1 MSSGS
6 KKRDL
11 ATNRL
16 LDILRSQDVDDLE
29 NSDGAVIADNELDH
43 KVDSKKENSQPK
55 KSAPVSFGKKK
66 VKIPFSGSDPIKSK
80 EIPVAEENT
89 QNKQPTEDKIKINKE
104 KRRELPEDDEQIM
117 ESKSVRAL
125 RKKLENIRKSKTG
138 EKSGKNKKSKVENLL
153 KSTKDSSPRDMMPK
167 KKKKKDLEDEP
178 VSRIKS
184 ATVLPKNAST
194 DKEPHDEGKLT
205 SILQK
210 FDSNNIDEEVIN
222 TAKSKLTTL
231 DSKTKKINRI
241 SGSKTESTLF
251 TKSTLPQK
259 SSLLKKPKGGS
270 GFVIKGSDE
279 LSKKSFASMSSK
291 TEKPIIKSLGILKNT
306 SDQINSSNDQES
318 EKKVDKTATIPQP
331 INSRVGGLFKR
342 QSERDDSTHK
352 VVKKPATELT
362 IETDLSKKKDPATKK
377 NTLTESSKEKEF
389 ETNPAGKSLL
399 VKTENEEY
407 NRPAL
412 LNELEKITG
421 IKDTGKV
428 ISRKKA
434 KNNLLSKT
442 SAEDMKNEEIV
453 DESPE
458 DKIRDQKTKK
468 SSKDKKS
475 PDKKESKL
483 KGKSNLIP
491 SVFKKSK
498 KNKKL
503 DIGNEKPSSFAKI
516 SSIFTKSKKKVK
528 KSSNADSIEDEKTAI
543 DPSRS
548 VTIDE
553 IVPESFDSSLINYL
567 EADEVKS
574 SVEDYFRVLLHRF
587 DESWIKLSIVSDEK
601 LLWLLQ
607 ITVGVNGQ
615 NIDKYCS
622 YSLPYQTEDKTIHNM
637 NELIGYVLSNHVEK
651 KNRKIIYGSYFS
663 SQLQSKTQVLET
675 PELTNKELKD
685 LVEWNTK
692 KNLSFPADQA
702 ISNWETSHEKESK
715 KKKDVIIG
723 VLDRKSINSIER
735 IFYKNDIKLR
745 LVSTMPILLWKSFIA
760 NYPDRKNK
768 CNVLIH
774 IGENHTI
781 VLVINNHKLLF
792 IREIA
797 IGTHDFYKAVMQ
809 RVKTSDG
816 KIIEIDEELARQVLH
831 QYGIPKNESG
841 FTVGSNINL
850 YKLSI
855 FLRPIVE
862 RITGELGRSLNYFKK
877 QNPDLIWE
885 ELVFD
890 GIGATLPS
898 LAQTL
903 RDNLNIDVSL
913 FNPIRAV
920 KIKYH
925 NLKPI
930 EDYKLPNF
938 ALNFSLMQD
947 SVKKLNLMP
956 KKIRAGHKNILFS
969 KVASIVTTVIFPIIV
984 LSSFFS
990 SMELKNMN
998 DEIDLY
1004 NYRFSNSKAQTK
1016 EFFVMEGEIAI
1027 LETYQNFI
1035 KNDRIKS
1042 ENLIN
1047 IMKIIA
1053 SRTPNQIK
1061 ITDME
1066 FKKQIGDEGG
1076 DVGINLNFDIPP
1088 KYMVEIKGL
1097 VNSDASVANIQ
1108 LANFRVDLQR
1118 TRHFKKIFLTTEDIS
1133 SVTGGKLL
1141 FTMQIEY

>member
-29 NSDGAVIADNELDH
+29 NSNDAVATENKPDEKTNPP
-43 KVDSKKENSQPK
+43 KEPSQPR

-66 VKIPFSGSDPIKSK
+66 VKIPFSGSDPLKSK
-80 EIPVAEENT
+80 DKLNKEAEP
-89 QNKQPTEDKIKINKE
+89 PTEQPIKKNIETKKE
-104 KRRELPEDDEQIM
+104 KPHDLTDDDEQIM
-117 ESKSVRAL
+117 QSTSVKAL
-125 RKKLENIRKSKTG
+125 RKKIENIRKSRTG
-138 EKSGKNKKSKVENLL
+138 EKTGQNKKSKVESLL
-153 KSTKDSSPRDMMPK
+153 KSRK
-167 KKKKKDLEDEP
+167 
-178 VSRIKS
+178 KS
-184 ATVLPKNAST
+184 ATVLPKSVSAK
-194 DKEPHDEGKLT
+194 KEPHDEGKLT
-205 SILQK
+205 SLLQK
-210 FDSNNIDEEVIN
+210 FDKNVDKEVID

-231 DSKTKKINRI
+231 DSNTKKIKRI
-241 SGSKTESTLF
+241 SGSKSESSLL
-251 TKSTLPQK
+251 TKSTSSKK
-259 SSLLKKPKGGS
+259 STLLKKPQSGNSFVVRGS
-270 GFVIKGSDE
+270 EKP
-279 LSKKSFASMSSK
+279 SKKSTDSS
-291 TEKPIIKSLGILKNT
+291 TANSVGILKNT
-306 SDQINSSNDQES
+306 TGNMNP
-318 EKKVDKTATIPQP
+318 EKNLDGKRLLNTTN
-331 INSRVGGLFKR
+331 INSRTSRSKSSSLLKR
-342 QSERDDSTHK
+342 KLSNLDSDPQK
-352 VVKKPATELT
+352 AEIPANE
-362 IETDLSKKKDPATKK
+362 ATKDSEKSSNK
-377 NTLTESSKEKEF
+377 NLPKEKNILAVTSKEKEV
-389 ETNPAGKSLL
+389 ETQQGEKSILI
-399 VKTENEEY
+399 KSENEEY

-421 IKDTGKV
+421 IKDTSKLISKKKV
-428 ISRKKA
+428 KNRLIPKSSEGEVKKEA
-434 KNNLLSKT
+434 TN
-442 SAEDMKNEEIV
+442 
-453 DESPE
+453 DENSDE
-458 DKIRDQKTKK
+458 KLIDSKTKK
-468 SSKDKKS
+468 SSKDQKKL
-475 PDKKESKL
+475 DKKESKI
-483 KGKSNLIP
+483 KGKSNNLIP

-498 KNKKL
+498 KNKKT
-503 DIGNEKPSSFAKI
+503 DIVKEKSSSFTKI
-516 SSIFTKSKKKVK
+516 SSIFKKSKKKVK
-528 KSSNADSIEDEKTAI
+528 KTPIPEIDVVEKTATDTIQSVSI
-543 DPSRS
+543 DQ
-548 VTIDE
+548 

-574 SVEDYFRVLLHRF
+574 SVEDYFKALIHRF
-587 DESWIKLSIVSDEK
+587 DESWIKLSIVTDDK
-601 LLWLLQ
+601 FLWLLQ
-607 ITVGVNGQ
+607 MTVGVNGQ
-615 NIDKYCS
+615 TIDKCSS
-622 YSLPYQTEDKTIHNM
+622 YSLPYQANDKIIQNM
-637 NELIGYVLSNHVEK
+637 NELIGYVLSNHIDKNDK
-651 KNRKIIYGSYFS
+651 KVIYGSYFS
-663 SQLQSKTQVLET
+663 SQLQSKTQILET

-685 LVEWNTK
+685 LVEWNSK

-702 ISNWETSHEKESK
+702 ISNWETSHGKDSK
-715 KKKDVIIG
+715 KKKDVVIG
-723 VLDRKSINSIER
+723 VLDRKSINSVER
-735 IFYKNDIKLR
+735 IFYKNNIKLR

-809 RVKTSDG
+809 RVETSEG
-816 KIIEIDEELARQVLH
+816 KIIEIDEELARHVLH
-831 QYGIPKNESG
+831 QYGIPQNDHG

-913 FNPIRAV
+913 FNPIRAA
-920 KIKYH
+920 KMKYKD
-925 NLKPI
+925 LKPI
-930 EDYKLPNF
+930 EDYRLPSL
-938 ALNFSLMQD
+938 ALNFSLMQET
-947 SVKKLNLMP
+947 VKKLNLMP
-956 KKIRAGHKNILFS
+956 KKIRAEHKNILFS
-969 KVASIVTTVIFPIIV
+969 KVASIITTVIFPIIV

-990 SMELKNMN
+990 SMELKNVY
-998 DEIDLY
+998 DQKELY
-1004 NYRFSNSKAQTK
+1004 ENVFSSSKAQTK

-1027 LETYQNFI
+1027 LETYQNFL
-1035 KNDRIKS
+1035 KNDRIHS

-1053 SRTPNQIK
+1053 SRTPKQIK

-1066 FKKQIGDEGG
+1066 FKKQIGEEGG

-1088 KYMVEIKGL
+1088 VYMVEVKGL

-1118 TRHFKKIFLTTEDIS
+1118 TRHFKRIFLTTEDIS